1 MGQLAQITGGFRAD
15 RYTLQPHSTTAE
27 GARSMTCHLAPNGV
41 GNKDF
46 AKIIEQVKAAELV
59 QVNQWPGITDDDGP
73 PFNFGHAVPTRRPRE
88 RISLA
93 APADEHPKSGG
104 SPLEQPH
111 RELKTNPA
119 RQARRSH

>member
-1 MGQLAQITGGFRAD
+1 
-15 RYTLQPHSTTAE
+15 
-27 GARSMTCHLAPNGV
+27 NGV
-41 GNKDF
+41 GDKDF

-119 RQARRSH
+119 RQARRSHGPADRGFLSPRPSYINYRSARVSCQERIVRTGGTGRE